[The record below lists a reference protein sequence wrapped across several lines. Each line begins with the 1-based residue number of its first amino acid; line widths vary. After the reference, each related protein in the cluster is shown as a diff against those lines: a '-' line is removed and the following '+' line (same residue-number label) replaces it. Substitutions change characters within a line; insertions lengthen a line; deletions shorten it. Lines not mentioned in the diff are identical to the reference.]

1 MHVAALAVDLSG
13 DLEDS
18 VNPNI
23 SGQHINLLSADGAR
37 TNMG

>member
-1 MHVAALAVDLSG
+1 MRVAALAVDLSG

-23 SGQHINLLSADGAR
+23 SGQLVFLLSTDDVR